1 MGLALLSAAISGMIF
16 GIGLALAG
24 MLNPAKVAGFL
35 DIFGLWDPSL
45 MLVMAGGIM
54 VNAAG
59 YFLFVRGVQSS
70 FSQSSFSQSSFSQ
83 SSFSRPFFA
92 KSFSL
97 PEARQIDRKL
107 VIGSGLFGM
116 GWGLAGLC
124 PGPVIASIGLD
135 PAGILLFLAVMLAGL
150 KLGSLIRTR
159 L

>member
-16 GIGLALAG
+16 GVGLALAG

-45 MLVMAGGIM
+45 MLVMVGGIL
-54 VNAAG
+54 VNGAG
-59 YFLFVRGVQSS
+59 YFLCVRRGQPLFAQSL
-70 FSQSSFSQSSFSQ
+70 FSK
-83 SSFSRPFFA
+83 PLFA
-92 KSFSL
+92 GTFSL

-107 VIGSGLFGM
+107 VIGSVLFGM

-124 PGPVIASIGLD
+124 PGPVIASIGLN
-135 PAGILLFLAVMLAGL
+135 PAGIFPFLAVMLAGL
-150 KLGSLIRTR
+150 KLGGIIRAR